1 MTRWRKRFLW
11 GFAGGVLA
19 VFVILAFRPSPVLVE
34 IAKVTRGPIQITVNA
49 EGRTRVRERYVVSAP
64 VMGRLGRIELSEGD
78 VVRPGTLLTVLIP
91 APLDTR
97 SISQNQAALQ
107 AAEAEGRAA
116 SAQVEQA
123 RATLD
128 QAQRERQRYEK
139 LSETGVIAPKVR
151 DDAVTAEAVAA
162 KALEAAQFSA
172 SAARYRVE
180 TARSALLSAT
190 ADTGAGA
197 QAIRLRSPTAG
208 RILRVLQESERVV
221 TAGTPLIEIGDPA
234 AIELVFD
241 VLSSDA
247 VKIAPGA
254 SILVENS
261 GMETVLQ
268 GHVQTVEPSAF
279 TKTSA
284 LGIEEQRV
292 NIIGKLDESS
302 AVLGDGYRIDGR
314 IVVWSAPG
322 VLKVPITALFRT
334 SDSWTVFLVR
344 GQHAVLQQVQIGHR
358 NENEA
363 EALSGVTEGDAVVRY
378 PNDSLRDGSAVKTHS

>member
-1 MTRWRKRFLW
+1 
-11 GFAGGVLA
+11 
-19 VFVILAFRPSPVLVE
+19 
-34 IAKVTRGPIQITVNA
+34 
-49 EGRTRVRERYVVSAP
+49 
-64 VMGRLGRIELSEGD
+64 MGRLGRIGLSEGD
-78 VVRPGTLLTVLIP
+78 AVKPGTLLTELIP
-91 APLDTR
+91 APLDAR
-97 SISQNQAALQ
+97 SISQNRAALQ
-107 AAEAEGRAA
+107 AAEAESRAA

-128 QAQRERQRYEK
+128 QAQRERQRYDR

-151 DDAVTAEAVAA
+151 DDAVTAEAVAT

-190 ADTGAGA
+190 ADSGAGA
-197 QAIRLRSPTAG
+197 QAIRLRSPVAG

-221 TAGTPLIEIGDPA
+221 PAGTPLIEIGDPA

-247 VKIAPGA
+247 VKIVPGA
-254 SILVENS
+254 RILVENS
-261 GMETVLQ
+261 GTETVLQ

-314 IVVWSAPG
+314 IVVWSAPS

-334 SDSWTVFLVR
+334 GESWTIFLVR
-344 GQHAVLQQVQIGHR
+344 EEHAVLQQVQIGHR

-363 EALSGVTEGDAVVRY
+363 EVLNGVAEDDTVVRY
-378 PNDSLRDGSAVKTHS
+378 PNDSLRDRVRITPQH

>member
-1 MTRWRKRFLW
+1 MTRWRKWFLW

-19 VFVILAFRPSPVLVE
+19 VFVILTFRPSPVLVE
-34 IAKVTRGPIQITVNA
+34 TASVTRGPIQITVNA

-78 VVRPGTLLTVLIP
+78 VVKPGTLLTELIP
-91 APLDTR
+91 APLDART
-97 SISQNQAALQ
+97 ISQNRAALQ
-107 AAEAEGRAA
+107 AAEAESRAA
-116 SAQVEQA
+116 NAQVEQA

-128 QAQRERQRYEK
+128 QAQRDRQRYER
-139 LSETGVIAPKVR
+139 LSETGVIAPKIR

-162 KALEAAQFSA
+162 KALEAAKFSA
-172 SAARYRVE
+172 NAARFRVE

-190 ADTGAGA
+190 ADAGAGA
-197 QAIRLRSPTAG
+197 QPIRLRSPANG

-221 TAGTPLIEIGDPA
+221 QAGTPLIEIGDPA

-254 SILVENS
+254 AILVENS
-261 GMETVLQ
+261 GTETALQ

-279 TKTSA
+279 TKVSA

-302 AVLGDGYRIDGR
+302 VLGDGYRIDGR
-314 IVVWSAPG
+314 IVIWSAPS
-322 VLKVPITALFRT
+322 VLRVPISALFRT
-334 SDSWTVFLVR
+334 GDSWSVFLVR
-344 GQHAVLQQVQIGHR
+344 GGYAVLQTVQIGHR

-363 EALSGVTEGDAVVRY
+363 EVLSEVTEGDLVVRY
-378 PNDSLRDGSAVKTHS
+378 PNDSLRDRARVKAQK